1 MTFLWKGAVINSM
14 PKIFKKFH
22 KGLALALSA
31 AMCVSLSSVPA
42 FAAETTEAAASE
54 DGRTTTITTEITW
67 ASPEGEEPVVE
78 GAATTTETT
87 VLDEEGRVIQE
98 SGSETGHETTI
109 TEAVTGGTT
118 VEDKEPVTETA
129 EGETTT
135 TEAPGEFET
144 VDSSAS
150 SSSEAVDPVF
160 KDGGNI
166 MVELTPGSTATGT
179 AAVDKEALAGQLARP
194 DAEDSEITDPGT
206 GEGIGHR
213 TVTVEDVLDEDGAVV
228 GFTATTTEE
237 TSVTT
242 ALPEGVS
249 GAEPPEMPQ
258 PREPFTD
265 ADGVTTKVDVLPVY
279 DGDGNLTGYQTT
291 TTKTSTTGAAVS
303 ETVLPDK
310 PAEGEAT
317 DPETGETTTVKVA
330 ELRDVNGALT
340 GYEVTTTTTDR
351 EGNVRTAV
359 ETLRGTKDTSTLT
372 EVTDV
377 TVTTVTFTEA
387 TGGTVTTTTETK
399 RIAANDR
406 TVTAEMGDVTAGGQ
420 DGILETTGVKADVA
434 EPDVGRTDQ
443 KTDLHH
449 RADKDGAEFDP
460 EGYDFQWL
468 GKYGLESAIRVDAV
482 KVDGDGTASP
492 SDRWQAHQFVLVD
505 KDGNEHYVYCADF
518 AVSPQAGFR
527 YDMENV
533 EDAGY
538 YDSEAAAH
546 IRAIAQNG
554 YWGTSEGAG
563 SLDAVKQMLV
573 DAYNNGEIDKDDY
586 RGLATAWGFDTY
598 LTDGM
603 ALAATQAALWTFGNS
618 GDMMIDKEDLFTSY
632 YQAVGGRNW
641 RELDSREWALT
652 KALYDYLVS
661 QTEAPTHQNTLIN
674 ENNFATDASL
684 TVGQRD
690 EDTGKYEADLT
701 FTLAVMPDAESDD
714 LLVHVV
720 VGGEVVETRR
730 LAGDDSGTQYGVIP
744 RSGDGSYTLSG
755 LKLAEGVNIDLRL
768 TGTQNIGEGVY
779 LFTSEVSTEPV
790 SYDGDGEPVFS
801 SQTFVGVESG
811 RQSVDLSVSLNFT
824 VNEAAAGVVT
834 DTASTTGRKVDATE
848 TSRTDTTTTTGGRT
862 ETAVTVT
869 TVQKNDREWEV
880 TWEKDY
886 TYPDPEPETPEEP
899 ETPDT
904 PEQPETPETPE
915 SPEVPETTPVEPP
928 VEDIPEEDVPQTDI
942 PVEDVPLVVIPDEEV
957 PVADVPQTGDD
968 SGLWYVLLMAS
979 FTGLA
984 VMGWLEI
991 RDRKKTTVD

>member
-1 MTFLWKGAVINSM
+1 M
-14 PKIFKKFH
+14 PKRFVRFQKK
-22 KGLALALSA
+22 LALTLAA
-31 AMCVSLSSVPA
+31 AMCMSLTSVPA
-42 FAAETTEAAASE
+42 FAAEAAETTDSG

-67 ASPEGEEPVVE
+67 ASPEGETPVVE
-78 GAATTTETT
+78 GAAATTETT
-87 VLDEEGRVIQE
+87 VRDDEGRVIQE
-98 SGSETGHETTI
+98 SGSETGHETTT
-109 TEAVTGGTT
+109 TETVTGGTVVEEKEPVAGTETGGTT
-118 VEDKEPVTETA
+118 VTEV
-129 EGETTT
+129 
-135 TEAPGEFET
+135 PGEFET
-144 VDSSAS
+144 ADSSTS
-150 SSSEAVDPVF
+150 TSSEAVDPVF
-160 KDGGNI
+160 KDGDSSI
-166 MVELTPGSTATGT
+166 TVELTPGSTATGT
-179 AAVDKEALAGQLARP
+179 AEVDREALAGQLARP
-194 DAEDSEITDPGT
+194 DAGDCDITDPET
-206 GEGIGHR
+206 GETVGHK
-213 TVTVEDVLDEDGAVV
+213 TVTVEDVLDSDGTVI
-228 GFTATTTEE
+228 GFTATSTEE

-242 ALPEGVS
+242 ALLEGS
-249 GAEPPEMPQ
+249 SSAEPPVMPQ
-258 PREPFTD
+258 PQGPVTD
-265 ADGVTTKVDVLPVY
+265 EEGVTIRVDVTPVY
-279 DGDGNLTGYQTT
+279 DEAGNLTGYQTT
-291 TTKTSTTGAAVS
+291 TTKTHATEEAVS
-303 ETVLPDK
+303 ETVLPER
-310 PAEGEAT
+310 PAESVTT
-317 DPETGETTTVKVA
+317 DEETGETTTVTVA
-330 ELRDVNGALT
+330 ELRDASGALT

-351 EGNVRTAV
+351 AGNIRTGV

-377 TVTTVTFTEA
+377 TITTVTFTEF
-387 TGGTVTTTTETK
+387 TGGAVTTTTRTTTTETK
-399 RIAANDR
+399 QIAANDR
-406 TVTAEMGDVTAGGQ
+406 TVTAGMGDVTAGEK
-420 DGILETTGVKADVA
+420 DGILATTGVKADVA
-434 EPDVGRTDQ
+434 EPDVGKTDQ
-443 KTDLHH
+443 KTDLYH
-449 RADKDGAEFDP
+449 RADKDGVELDP
-460 EGYDFQWL
+460 AGYDFQWL
-468 GKYGLESAIRVDAV
+468 GEYGLESAIRVDAV
-482 KVDGDGTASP
+482 KVQEDGTATP
-492 SDRWQAHQFVLVD
+492 SDKWQAHQFVLVD
-505 KDGNEHYVYCADF
+505 KDGNEHTVYCADF

-527 YDMENV
+527 YGMENV

-546 IRAIAQNG
+546 IRAIARNG

-563 SLDAVKQMLV
+563 SLDAVKRMLV
-573 DAYNNGEIDKDDY
+573 DAYNSGEIDKDDY

-618 GDMMIDKEDLFTSY
+618 GDMMIDREDPFTSY

-652 KALYDYLVS
+652 KALYDYLIS

-690 EDTGKYEADLT
+690 GDTGKYEADLT

-790 SYDGDGEPVFS
+790 GYDGDGEPVFS

-834 DTASTTGRKVDATE
+834 NTASTAERKVDTVE
-848 TSRTDTTTTTGGRT
+848 TSRTDTTTTTGGWT
-862 ETAVTVT
+862 ETDVTVT

-886 TYPDPEPETPEEP
+886 TYPDPEP
-899 ETPDT
+899 DT
-904 PEQPETPETPE
+904 PEQPEEPETPETPE
-915 SPEVPETTPVEPP
+915 DPEVPDIPPAEPP
-928 VEDIPEEDVPQTDI
+928 VEDIPEEDVPL
-942 PVEDVPLVVIPDEEV
+942 VEIPDEEV
-957 PVADVPQTGDD
+957 PAADIPVADVPQTGDN

-979 FTGLA
+979 LAGLA
-984 VMGWLEI
+984 VMGCLEI

>member
-1 MTFLWKGAVINSM
+1 MR
-14 PKIFKKFH
+14 KKFC
-22 KGLALALSA
+22 KKLSLLLAF
-31 AMCVSLSSVPA
+31 AMGVSLSSVPA

-67 ASPEGEEPVVE
+67 ASPEGKEPVVE
-78 GAATTTETT
+78 GAAVTTETT

-98 SGSETGHETTI
+98 SGSETGHETTA
-109 TEAVTGGTT
+109 TETVASGTT
-118 VEDKEPVTETA
+118 VEDKEPVTETT
-129 EGETTT
+129 EGETIT
-135 TEAPGEFET
+135 TETPGEFET
-144 VDSSAS
+144 VDSSAA
-150 SSSEAVDPVF
+150 SSSEAIDPVF

-166 MVELTPGSTATGT
+166 TVGLTPGSTATGT
-179 AAVDKEALAGQLARP
+179 AEVDKEALAGQLARP
-194 DAEDSEITDPGT
+194 DEEDSEITDPGT
-206 GEGIGHR
+206 GESIGHK

-237 TSVTT
+237 TSVTVT
-242 ALPEGVS
+242 LPEGVS
-249 GAEPPEMPQ
+249 SAEPPGMPQ
-258 PREPFTD
+258 PQEPFTD
-265 ADGVTTKVDVLPVY
+265 TDGVTTKVDVAPIY

-303 ETVLPDK
+303 ETVLPDR

-317 DPETGETTTVKVA
+317 DPETGETTAVTVA
-330 ELRDVNGALT
+330 ELRDADGALT
-340 GYEVTTTTTDR
+340 GYEVTTTTTDK

-359 ETLRGTKDTSTLT
+359 ETLRGMKDTSTLT

-377 TVTTVTFTEA
+377 TVTTVTFTE
-387 TGGTVTTTTETK
+387 TMGGAVTTTTRTTTTETK
-399 RIAANDR
+399 RIAASDR
-406 TVTAEMGDVTAGGQ
+406 TVTAEMGDVTAGEN
-420 DGILETTGVKADVA
+420 DGVLETTGVKADVA
-434 EPDVGRTDQ
+434 EPDVGKTDQ

-546 IRAIAQNG
+546 IRAIARNG

-563 SLDAVKQMLV
+563 SLDAVKKMLV
-573 DAYNNGEIDKDDY
+573 DAYNSGEIDKDDY

-618 GDMMIDKEDLFTSY
+618 GDMMIDREDPFTSY
-632 YQAVGGRNW
+632 YQAVGGKNW
-641 RELDSREWALT
+641 RELDDREWALT

-674 ENNFATDASL
+674 ENNFAADASL

-690 EDTGKYEADLT
+690 GDTGKYEADLT
-701 FTLAVMPDAESDD
+701 FTLAVMPDTESDD

-730 LAGDDSGTQYGVIP
+730 LAGGDSGTQYGVIP

-790 SYDGDGEPVFS
+790 GYDGDGEPVFS

-824 VNEAAAGVVT
+824 VNEAAAEVVT
-834 DTASTTGRKVDATE
+834 DTASTTERKVDTTE
-848 TSRTDTTTTTGGRT
+848 TSRTDTTTTIGGWT

-886 TYPDPEPETPEEP
+886 TYPDPEPDTPEQPEEP
-899 ETPDT
+899 ETP
-904 PEQPETPETPE
+904 ETLED
-915 SPEVPETTPVEPP
+915 PEVPDTPPAEPP
-928 VEDIPEEDVPQTDI
+928 VEDIPEEDVPL
-942 PVEDVPLVVIPDEEV
+942 VEIPDEEV
-957 PVADVPQTGDD
+957 PAADIPVADVPQTGDD
-968 SGLWYVLLMAS
+968 SGLWYLLLMAS
-979 FTGLA
+979 LAGLT

>member
-1 MTFLWKGAVINSM
+1 MTLLWKGAVINSM
-14 PKIFKKFH
+14 PKIFRKFH

-42 FAAETTEAAASE
+42 FAAETTEAVTSE

-78 GAATTTETT
+78 GAAVTTETT

-98 SGSETGHETTI
+98 SGSETGHETVT
-109 TEAVTGGTT
+109 TETVTSGTT

-129 EGETTT
+129 EGETIT

-144 VDSSAS
+144 VDSSAA
-150 SSSEAVDPVF
+150 SSSEAVDPIF
-160 KDGGNI
+160 KDGDSSVT
-166 MVELTPGSTATGT
+166 VELTPGSTATGT

-387 TGGTVTTTTETK
+387 TGGTVTTTTRTTTTETK

-690 EDTGKYEADLT
+690 EDTGKYEAD
-701 FTLAVMPDAESDD
+701 D

-886 TYPDPEPETPEEP
+886 TYPDLEPETPEEP

>member
-1 MTFLWKGAVINSM
+1 MR
-14 PKIFKKFH
+14 KKFC
-22 KGLALALSA
+22 KKLSLLLAF
-31 AMCVSLSSVPA
+31 AMGVSLSSVPA

-67 ASPEGEEPVVE
+67 ASPEGKEPVVE
-78 GAATTTETT
+78 GAAVTTETT

-98 SGSETGHETTI
+98 SGSETGHETTA
-109 TEAVTGGTT
+109 TETVASGTT
-118 VEDKEPVTETA
+118 VEDKEPVTETT
-129 EGETTT
+129 EGETIT
-135 TEAPGEFET
+135 TETPGEFET
-144 VDSSAS
+144 VDSSAA
-150 SSSEAVDPVF
+150 SSSEAVGPVF

-166 MVELTPGSTATGT
+166 TVGLTPGSTATGT
-179 AAVDKEALAGQLARP
+179 AEVDKEALAGQLARP
-194 DAEDSEITDPGT
+194 DEEDSEITDPGT
-206 GEGIGHR
+206 GESIGHK

-237 TSVTT
+237 TSVTVT
-242 ALPEGVS
+242 LPEGVS
-249 GAEPPEMPQ
+249 SAEPPEMPQ
-258 PREPFTD
+258 PQEPFTD
-265 ADGVTTKVDVLPVY
+265 ADGVTTKVDVAPVY

-303 ETVLPDK
+303 ETVLPDR

-330 ELRDVNGALT
+330 ELRDADGALT

-351 EGNVRTAV
+351 EGNVRTVV

-377 TVTTVTFTEA
+377 TVTTVTFTE
-387 TGGTVTTTTETK
+387 TMGGAVTTTTRTTTTETK
-399 RIAANDR
+399 RIAASDR

-420 DGILETTGVKADVA
+420 DGILETNGIKADVA
-434 EPDVGRTDQ
+434 EPDVGKTDQ

-563 SLDAVKQMLV
+563 SLDAVKRMLV
-573 DAYNNGEIDKDDY
+573 DAYNNGEIDRNNY
-586 RGLATAWGFDTY
+586 GGLATAWGFDTY

-618 GDMMIDKEDLFTSY
+618 GDMMIDREDPFTSY
-632 YQAVGGRNW
+632 YQAVGGKNW
-641 RELDSREWALT
+641 RELDDREWALT
-652 KALYDYLVS
+652 KALYDYLIS

-690 EDTGKYEADLT
+690 GDTGKYEADLT

-790 SYDGDGEPVFS
+790 GYDGDGEPVFS

-834 DTASTTGRKVDATE
+834 NTASTAERKVDTVE
-848 TSRTDTTTTTGGRT
+848 TSRTDTTTTTGGWT
-862 ETAVTVT
+862 ETDVTVT

-886 TYPDPEPETPEEP
+886 TYPDPEP
-899 ETPDT
+899 DT
-904 PEQPETPETPE
+904 PEQPEEPETPETPE
-915 SPEVPETTPVEPP
+915 DPEVPDIPPAEPP

-942 PVEDVPLVVIPDEEV
+942 PVEDEPLVEIPDEEV
-957 PVADVPQTGDD
+957 PAADIPVADVPQTGDN

-979 FTGLA
+979 LAGLA
-984 VMGWLEI
+984 VMGCLEI